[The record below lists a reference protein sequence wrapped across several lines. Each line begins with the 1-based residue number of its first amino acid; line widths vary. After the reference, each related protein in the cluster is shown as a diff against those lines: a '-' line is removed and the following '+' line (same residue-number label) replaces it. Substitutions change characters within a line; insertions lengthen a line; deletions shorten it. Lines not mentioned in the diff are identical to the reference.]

1 MYAGCGFVNGLPAGV
16 RFQLRVGVNSRVG
29 VKEEV
34 RSRSELHILKGAQHI
49 REVGRIPEAPL
60 VGAQHIREV
69 GRIPEAPLV
78 GAQHIREVSRIPE
91 AEDSTPHLE
100 NTCEHKGRDGNL
112 ADKHMVLRTRSGRA
126 R

>member
-69 GRIPEAPLV
+69 
-78 GAQHIREVSRIPE
+78 SRIPE